1 MKRYGIGMIGFGSFG
16 EFLAR
21 AFSNMPQLKIAAI
34 CDISSGQRQM
44 AEQLYGVRTFS
55 DGYELIADETVDIVV
70 ISTPPYTHAGY
81 CIAAANAKKHIFCE
95 KPMGT
100 SLAEADAII
109 RAVERNGVRLA
120 LDYVQRYNPIN
131 RKLKELFHMD
141 ILGKTTHQSI
151 ENYASD
157 EMLKPQHWFWDKSK
171 SGGVWVE
178 HGVHFFDLFTWLTGA
193 QALDG
198 FSVESNR
205 FDGCA
210 DKSRGIVRY
219 SDGII
224 GTFTHFFTQPQRFE
238 ETTMKFTTPHGY
250 TVLRGWI
257 PLRMKLDVLVDEHE
271 YEVVKE
277 WAQEYISD
285 AKIIATYSGDDMNG
299 WSSGRPYT
307 VKYRAKVNLELPQ
320 SKEETYQECVILAML
335 DLINAIRDENYI
347 PRVSMQDGRESL
359 RTALLL
365 ARFAGL

>member
-1 MKRYGIGMIGFGSFG
+1 MKKIGVGMIGYGGFG
-16 EFLAR
+16 EFLAE
-21 AFSNMPQLKIAAI
+21 AFLSMPQLKITAI
-34 CDISSGQRQM
+34 CDVSSGQRQL
-44 AEQLYGVRTFS
+44 AEQRLGVRTYS
-55 DGYELIADETVDIVV
+55 EGYELIKDPEVDIVV

-81 CIAAANAKKHIFCE
+81 CVAAANNKKHIFCE

-109 RAVERNGVRLA
+109 RAVEANGVRLI

-141 ILGKTTHQSI
+141 ILGPTTHQSI

-157 EMLKPQHWFWDKSK
+157 ELLKPAHWFWDKSK

-178 HGVHFFDLFTWLTGA
+178 HGVHFFDLFSWLTGE

-198 FSVESNR
+198 FSVEANR
-205 FDGCA
+205 FDGVA
-210 DKSRGIVRY
+210 DKSCGIVRY
-219 SDGII
+219 SGGIL

-238 ETTMKFTTPHGY
+238 ETTMKFTCARGY
-250 TVLRGWI
+250 TVLRGWV
-257 PLRMKLDVLVDEHE
+257 PLRMKLDVLVDERE
-271 YEVVKE
+271 YEILQE

-285 AKIIATYSGDDMNG
+285 AKILETYSGDNMNG
-299 WSSGRPYT
+299 WSSGKPYT

-320 SKEETYQECVILAML
+320 NKYETYQECVRLAML
-335 DLINAIRDENYI
+335 DLIFAIRDSEYVQ
-347 PRVSMQDGRESL
+347 RVTMQDGRESL